1 METNTV
7 DITIVGAGVIG
18 LAVAHYVTSL
28 AADLVVIEKEPGPG
42 QGISSRN
49 SEVIHTGIYYPPN
62 FLKTTLCVQGSTL
75 LYEFCD
81 KYHIPCKRIGKVV
94 VGTNKKEA
102 KEIEGLLERGKQNGV
117 RDLYLIE
124 RQELKKIEPHIKG
137 TLALHCPNAG
147 IIDSHRLTK
156 TLEALCL
163 DEGSHII
170 YNTMLT
176 GLEKTPKGF
185 LCEIKTPDDSMHTF
199 MSGIVI
205 NCAGLSSD
213 QIAKTAGIDIE
224 DAGYKI
230 YPCKGEYFRVRGG
243 KQLLVNSLVY
253 PSPLARL
260 TGLGI
265 HTTKDLAG
273 TLKLG
278 PNNLYTDKIEYN
290 IDPLHAKDFLLS
302 INPILP
308 FIEEEDIVPDMAG
321 IRPKIQGPHDPLKD
335 FVITLETKAG
345 LEGMINLIGIESPGL
360 TACLA
365 IGQMVKALIKDSGLL
380 M

>member
-1 METNTV
+1 MESNTV

-18 LAVAHYVTSL
+18 LAVARYVSSL
-28 AADLVVIEKEPGPG
+28 ADNLVVIEKENGLG

-62 FLKTTLCVQGSTL
+62 FLKTTLCVQGNTL

-81 KYHIPCKRIGKVV
+81 KYHIPYKRIGKIV

-102 KEIEGLLERGKQNGV
+102 KEIEELLESGKQNGV

-124 RQELKKIEPHIKG
+124 RHELKKIEPHIKG
-137 TLALHCPNAG
+137 DLALHCPNAG
-147 IIDSHRLTK
+147 IVDSHQLTK

-163 DEGSHII
+163 DKGAHII
-170 YNTMLT
+170 YNTILI

-185 LCEIKTPDDSMHTF
+185 LCKIKNPDDSIHTF
-199 MSGIVI
+199 MSRIVI
-205 NCAGLSSD
+205 NSAGLSSD
-213 QIAKTAGIDIE
+213 QIAKMAGIDIE

-230 YPCKGEYFRVRGG
+230 YPCKGEYFRVRGD
-243 KQLLVNSLVY
+243 KQRLVNGLVY
-253 PSPLARL
+253 PSPLAKL

-265 HTTKDLAG
+265 HTTKDMAG

-278 PNNLYTDKIEYN
+278 PNNFYTDKIEYG
-290 IDPLHAKDFLLS
+290 IDPLHAKDFLLA

-308 FIEEEDIVPDMAG
+308 FIKEEDIVPDMAG
-321 IRPKIQGPHDPLKD
+321 IRPKTQGPLDPIKD
-335 FVITLETKAG
+335 FVIALETKAG
-345 LEGMINLIGIESPGL
+345 LDGMINLIGIESPGL

-380 M
+380 